1 MMRRSRDVSEFLS
14 SYLSF
19 LSEPRLLVAAATLV
33 TGVAFGALAE
43 SSQFCLLGG
52 LRDTAEGRGQSRL
65 AAFGAGA
72 LAAVAVTQALVGLG
86 YLDLST
92 SLYLSAAAALPAV
105 AIGGFIFGLGAAL
118 TRGCAG
124 RLTILSAT
132 GNLRALVVILVVA
145 VAGYATMRGVLA
157 PVRTGIEAFAR
168 PDGARPDILTSAGL
182 GDGVRLALALAAGIA
197 AIALVRIAG
206 LLRGVAALAIGSL
219 IAASWA
225 ASTILGD
232 DGFDK
237 LAPWSPSFINPLS
250 SSLLYVLTYTGARLD
265 AGVTFLGG
273 VLIGA
278 FLSSLAGRRAK
289 LVSFETPRQT
299 ARYLSGGVLMGFGGV
314 MAIGCSTGQGLSGLS
329 TLAPA
334 SFVAIAAIAAGMA
347 TAVAYEARGAS
358 AGAGSPLR
366 A

>member
-1 MMRRSRDVSEFLS
+1 MSEVLS

-19 LSEPRLLVAAATLV
+19 LSEPRLLVAAATLIA
-33 TGVAFGALAE
+33 GVAFGALAE

-52 LRDTAEGRGQSRL
+52 MRDNAEGRGSSRL

-72 LAAVAVTQALVGLG
+72 LAAVAVTQTLVGLG
-86 YLDLST
+86 HLDLAS
-92 SLYLSAAAALPAV
+92 SIYLSAVAALPAI
-105 AIGGFIFGLGAAL
+105 AIGGFIFGIGAAL

-132 GNLRALVVILVVA
+132 GNLRALVVIFVVA
-145 VAGYATMRGVLA
+145 IAGYATMRGLLA
-157 PVRTGIEAFAR
+157 PVRTGLEAFAR
-168 PDGARPDILTSAGL
+168 PAAAQPDLVTGAGL
-182 GDGVRLALALAAGIA
+182 GDGVRLALALAAGIGA
-197 AIALVRIAG
+197 LALVRIAG
-206 LLRGVAALAIGSL
+206 LLRGVAALAIGGL
-219 IAASWA
+219 IAGSWA
-225 ASTILGD
+225 ASSILGD

-250 SSLLYVLTYTGARLD
+250 SSLLYVLTYTGARID

-278 FLSSLAGRRAK
+278 FVSSLAGRRAK
-289 LVSFETPRQT
+289 LVSFESPRQT
-299 ARYLSGGVLMGFGGV
+299 VRYLSGGLLMGFGGV

-334 SFVAIAAIAAGMA
+334 SFVAIAAIAAGMWA
-347 TAVAYEARGAS
+347 GVAFETRGAA
-358 AGAGSPLR
+358 AGAGSPAR